1 MKVRTE
7 LVTLMVQ

>member
-7 LVTLMVQ
+7 LVTLTVQ